1 MYRYIS
7 DEIGYINKNSS
18 VNAEFCV
25 ANSSINIYGIKLAV
39 PGIKRADR
47 QLIIN
52 IALKNKLS
60 LFMKIF
66 SDFWLFMFM
75 SVEQN
80 SSPVCVI
87 SPVKIE
93 NIIHIKVKLD
103 RVSVDIIII
112 AEFIAK

>member
-1 MYRYIS
+1 MFWSIF
-7 DEIGYINKNSS
+7 YINKNNN

-25 ANSSINIYGIKLAV
+25 ANSSMNIYGIKLAV

-60 LFMKIF
+60 LFMKMF
-66 SDFWLFMFM
+66 SNFWLFILM

-80 SSPVCVI
+80 SIPVCVI
-87 SPVKIE
+87 NPVKIK
-93 NIIHIKVKLD
+93 NIIHIKVKFD
-103 RVSVDIIII
+103 MVSVDIIII